1 VILIRDDG
9 KGFENGAAAIDADGL
24 INMRDRLETIHGT
37 CIRRSIPGQGT
48 TVEMRVPMNWGGG

>member
-1 VILIRDDG
+1 
-9 KGFENGAAAIDADGL
+9 
-24 INMRDRLETIHGT
+24 MRDRLETIHGT